1 MGIWG
6 HSRCCWKALNESDL
20 IYFKIF
26 RPKVWKILIFL
37 VNFVVENSNIEL
49 QKLGL
54 EGKIN

>member
-1 MGIWG
+1 V
-6 HSRCCWKALNESDL
+6 LLESPQRVRFNRV
-20 IYFKIF
+20 YFKIF